1 MHAAAPASS
10 GEEKTTADEMAY
22 LDEQAAAYN
31 EKQAK
36 RREFLQ
42 AHAALADSDYDS
54 NEEDV
59 DEGDEARL
67 NAKHNG
73 HFTKPGDAAD
83 AVTDAMA
90 KATLKE

>member
-10 GEEKTTADEMAY
+10 GEEKTTADEMAA
-22 LDEQAAAYN
+22 LDQQAAAYN

-36 RREFLQ
+36 RRESLKAQ
-42 AHAALADSDYDS
+42 SALADSDYDS